1 MAFVLSLVLLTSGT
15 TLSQPLCLREWWLFP
30 VFKVAVGNLQFCRR
44 FPCCFLSFLWSFAV
58 GSPFLPFC
66 LRAAEPSACFLVS
79 RWSFGVLSPILP
91 SCFPHLRGG
100 RHSFFNHGTKLRHF
114 SEICKFLQIFF
125 SKYFY
130 FFWVVW
136 QSTSSVEMVNQFR
149 TDFWCTWIQKYR
161 IQFSMRAIKRS
172 KKKLLYI

>member
-58 GSPFLPFC
+58 GSLFLPFC

-79 RWSFGVLSPILP
+79 RWSFGVLSPTLP

-114 SEICKFLQIFF
+114 SEICNFLQIFF
-125 SKYFY
+125 QNIFI
-130 FFWVVW
+130 FFEWFDSQPVQW
-136 QSTSSVEMVNQFR
+136 KWSTSSGQIF
-149 TDFWCTWIQKYR
+149 DAHGYR
-161 IQFSMRAIKRS
+161 NTEYS
-172 KKKLLYI
+172 LV